1 MKILNLK
8 LLNFRNYEK
17 LSLDFDPKKNL
28 IIGKNGMGKTNIVE
42 AIYVLAFTKSFRGTK
57 ENVIIR
63 YNTDLTRVEGTVEE
77 KYKNDYK
84 VIVKENDKTV
94 KINNNKIDKLSDYLS
109 KINIVLFTSND
120 LLLIKDT
127 PSVRRK
133 LINIELSQ
141 FSNDYLKVLT
151 LYNKVLK
158 QRNLYLKTLYLNG
171 AAPISYLDILTEQLV
186 DLGLKLYDYRNNFM
200 KDINVYISNNYE
212 KISGKSG
219 LILKYDSC
227 YHEKNREELLK
238 VYKDEEKRDIIL
250 GKTNFGIHKDDYI
263 FYLNDCNLK
272 DYGSEGEQKNAI
284 ISLKMAE
291 IEIFR
296 KEKNVTPILILDDLF
311 SELDEEKINNIML
324 FIDND
329 IQTFITTTELDKV
342 NDELKKESRI
352 FYVENGNVK
361 EGIYE

>member
-109 KINIVLFTSND
+109 KINIVLFTSHD

-171 AAPISYLDILTEQLV
+171 TAPISYVDILTEQLV

-219 LILKYDSC
+219 LTLKYDSC

-238 VYKDEEKRDIIL
+238 VYKEEEKRDIIL

-291 IEIFR
+291 IEIFK
-296 KEKNVTPILILDDLF
+296 KEKRVTPILILDDLF
-311 SELDEEKINNIML
+311 SELDKNKITNML
-324 FIDND
+324 GMLDRNV
-329 IQTFITTTELDKV
+329 QTFITTTDLKNISKKV
-342 NDELKKESRI
+342 IKDAKK
-352 FYVENGNVK
+352 FKVTD
-361 EGIYE
+361 GILEEE

>member
-109 KINIVLFTSND
+109 KINIVLFTSHD

-127 PSVRRK
+127 PSVIRK
-133 LINIELSQ
+133 LINIELIQ
-141 FSNDYLKVLT
+141 FSND
-151 LYNKVLK
+151 
-158 QRNLYLKTLYLNG
+158 
-171 AAPISYLDILTEQLV
+171 
-186 DLGLKLYDYRNNFM
+186 
-200 KDINVYISNNYE
+200 
-212 KISGKSG
+212 
-219 LILKYDSC
+219 
-227 YHEKNREELLK
+227 
-238 VYKDEEKRDIIL
+238 
-250 GKTNFGIHKDDYI
+250 
-263 FYLNDCNLK
+263 
-272 DYGSEGEQKNAI
+272 
-284 ISLKMAE
+284 
-291 IEIFR
+291 
-296 KEKNVTPILILDDLF
+296 
-311 SELDEEKINNIML
+311 
-324 FIDND
+324 
-329 IQTFITTTELDKV
+329 
-342 NDELKKESRI
+342 
-352 FYVENGNVK
+352 
-361 EGIYE
+361 